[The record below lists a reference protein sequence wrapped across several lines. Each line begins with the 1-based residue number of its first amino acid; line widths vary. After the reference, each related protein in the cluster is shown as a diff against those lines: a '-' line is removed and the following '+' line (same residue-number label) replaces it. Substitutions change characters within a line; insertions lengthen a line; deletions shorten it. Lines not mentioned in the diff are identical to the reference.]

1 MLEGPISSTSASPS
15 PSATFPCGG
24 VVKVIKVLRAI
35 PALGVWE
42 GAKAPRV
49 AETVAQ
55 CAGKKLL
62 SGARATKDG
71 GVRHFIYISLDF

>member
-1 MLEGPISSTSASPS
+1 M
-15 PSATFPCGG
+15 
-24 VVKVIKVLRAI
+24 IKVLRAI